1 MSARG
6 PKIYFNGTQLWS
18 NKWLIWELA
27 LFFFVWPEKIVLFD
41 FCKIISAKIHCLL
54 LLWRAQRMLRKEQI
68 SVGRYAEIVAQS
80 YLIARGLQFVDSNW
94 RAGIGEID
102 LVMKTQAELVVVE
115 VKSRLSDNDSSLD
128 DSLSLFD
135 NIDRR
140 KSAKLRHL
148 ATLYYSR
155 TQQRAKKNRWGKQS
169 NLGLRMDL
177 IGVNLKRRSG
187 KIIPVEI
194 FHVISA
200 L

>member
-18 NKWLIWELA
+18 NKWLLWELA
-27 LFFFVWPEKIVLFD
+27 LFFFVWPGKLVLFE
-41 FCKIISAKIHCLL
+41 FGKIISAKMHCLL
-54 LLWRAQRMLRKEQI
+54 LLWRSQRMLRKNQI
-68 SVGRYAEIVAQS
+68 SVGRYAEIVARS
-80 YLIARGLQFVDSNW
+80 YLVARGLQFVVSNW

-102 LVMKTQAELVVVE
+102 LVMETHAELVVVE
-115 VKSRLSDNDSSLD
+115 VKSRLSASDSLLD
-128 DSLSLFD
+128 GSLSLFD

-140 KSAKLRHL
+140 KSEKLRHL
-148 ATLYYSR
+148 ASLYYSR
-155 TQQRAKKNRWGKQS
+155 TQKRAQKNRKGERS
-169 NLGLRMDL
+169 HLGLRIDL

-194 FHVISA
+194 FHFISA